1 MIKTRVRPAILALA
15 LLLTSGA
22 CKKREYISVNTNDT
36 NLLVK
41 SLTYLRDPR
50 TGLCFAYFFETR
62 GDHQGGPALAHVPC
76 ERVEHLINNGAERAP
91 GN

>member
-1 MIKTRVRPAILALA
+1 MIKICQRLATLTLV
-15 LLLTSGA
+15 LLLANG
-22 CKKREYISVNTNDT
+22 CKKREYISVDT
-36 NLLVK
+36 DDANLLAK

-62 GDHQGGPALAHVPC
+62 GDHQGGPALANVPC